1 MMPDP
6 TLYRMVAQAQ
16 YEEVLRKAEQ
26 RRLLAPPP
34 RPRLSRS
41 RSAAGQLGTLL
52 LRLGTWLKQLEQA
65 STALKH
71 SV

>member
-16 YEEVLRKAEQ
+16 YEDVLRRAEQ
-26 RRLLAPPP
+26 RRLLAPP
-34 RPRLSRS
+34 PRLSRS

-52 LRLGTWLKQLEQA
+52 LKLGTWLKQFEQP

-71 SV
+71 PV